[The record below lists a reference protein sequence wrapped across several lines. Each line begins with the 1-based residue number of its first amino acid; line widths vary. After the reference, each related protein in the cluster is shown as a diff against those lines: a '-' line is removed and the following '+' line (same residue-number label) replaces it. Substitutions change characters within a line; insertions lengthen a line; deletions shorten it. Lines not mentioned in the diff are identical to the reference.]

1 MSRIDS
7 PPPPSSPPCLGDA
20 QKIMGDVFGFRSFR
34 PGQAEILTEV
44 LGGRDVLAV
53 MPTGR
58 GKSLCFQL
66 PALVRGGLTL
76 VVSPLIALMRD
87 QVVALQANG
96 IAAAHITSAD
106 TPEDREQAWRAL
118 DNGALRLLYVSPERL
133 SVPGFAERLGRAGLT
148 MIAVDEAHCVSQ
160 WGHDFRPDYL
170 RIAELA
176 EAAGRPQIT
185 AFTATADAAARRD
198 IAARLFAEPPVEFVS
213 GFDRPNLH
221 LAVGAKRS
229 GFKQIEAFVTA
240 RPDRSGIVY
249 AASRKA
255 CEDLAD
261 RLNAAGVNA
270 AAYHAGLDKQVRA
283 SRQDAFLK
291 SESMVMC
298 ATIAFGM
305 GVDKPDVR
313 YVVHAA
319 LPKSVEAYYQ
329 EIGRGG
335 RDGEPAETL
344 MLWSLGDA
352 ALRRRQIAESE
363 ADEARKQMELRRLGA
378 LISYCEAPQCR
389 RQTLL
394 GYFGEDVE
402 PCGKCD
408 LCDDPPKRVDGSVIA
423 QKAMSAIARTGQRFG
438 LEHLISVLRGV
449 ETDKVRARNHQD
461 LPTFGV
467 GADLSKDQWMS
478 VFRQLFAAGAID
490 QPIDGHGEWTITPKG
505 KEILFG
511 RRPIELRP
519 PEERRSARTSSA
531 KPVSDAAEALQSK
544 RDRNLYSALRKLRL
558 ELAKQAG
565 KPAYTVFADRTLIEL
580 ALARPATLDA
590 MAECHGVGVRKL
602 ERYGEAFLRLIS
614 KHH

>member
-1 MSRIDS
+1 
-7 PPPPSSPPCLGDA
+7 
-20 QKIMGDVFGFRSFR
+20 MGDVFGFRSFR
-34 PGQAEILTEV
+34 PGQDEIIEAV
-44 LGGRDVLAV
+44 LAGEDVLAV

-66 PALVRGGLTL
+66 PAVMRGGLTL

-87 QVVALQANG
+87 QVVSLQANG
-96 IAAAHITSAD
+96 VAAAHLTSAD
-106 TPEDREQAWRAL
+106 DPDERERAWQML
-118 DNGALRLLYVSPERL
+118 DDGELRLLYVSPERL
-133 SVPGFAERLGRAGLT
+133 GVPGFAERLGRAGLR

-176 EAAGRPQIT
+176 EAAGRPQIA

-198 IAARLFAEPPVEFVS
+198 IAARLFEQEPREFVA

-229 GFKQIEAFVTA
+229 ANSQIEAFVKA
-240 RPDRSGIVY
+240 RPGRSGIVY

-261 RLNAAGVNA
+261 RLNAAGIYA
-270 AAYHAGLDKQVRA
+270 AAYHAGLDKDVRA
-283 SRQDAFLK
+283 WRQDEFVK
-291 SESMVMC
+291 SDEMVMC

-319 LPKSVEAYYQ
+319 LPKSMEAYYQ
-329 EIGRGG
+329 EIGRAG

-352 ALRRRQIAESE
+352 ALRRRQVAESE
-363 ADEARKQMELRRLGA
+363 AEDSRKQMELRRLSA
-378 LISYCEAPQCR
+378 LIAYCEAPQCR

-394 GYFGEDVE
+394 GYFGEEID

-408 LCDDPPKRVDGSVIA
+408 LCEDPPNRIDGSVLA

-449 ETDKVRARNHQD
+449 ETDKVRARGHNTI
-461 LPTFGV
+461 PTFGV
-467 GADLSKDQWMS
+467 GEDLSKEQWMS

-490 QPIDGHGEWTITPKG
+490 QPIDGHGEWTITSKG

-511 RRPIELRP
+511 RETIELRP
-519 PEERRSARTSSA
+519 PEEARGAKASRSR
-531 KPVSDAAEALQSK
+531 PVSEAAEALKSE
-544 RDRNLYSALRKLRL
+544 RDRELYSALRKLRL
-558 ELAKQAG
+558 DLAKESG

-580 ALARPATLDA
+580 ALARPASPEA
-590 MAECHGVGVRKL
+590 MSQCHGVGTRKL
-602 ERYGEAFLRLIS
+602 ERYGEAFLKVIAEAG
-614 KHH
+614 

>member
-1 MSRIDS
+1 MSSADS
-7 PPPPSSPPCLGDA
+7 SFPPPAPLDA
-20 QKIMGDVFGFRSFR
+20 ARSVMSDVFGFRSFR
-34 PGQAEILTEV
+34 PGQDEIIEAV
-44 LGGRDVLAV
+44 LAGEDVLAV

-66 PALVRGGLTL
+66 PAVIRGGLTL

-87 QVVALQANG
+87 QVVSLQANG
-96 IAAAHITSAD
+96 VAAAHLTSAD
-106 TPEDREQAWRAL
+106 DPDERERAWQML
-118 DNGALRLLYVSPERL
+118 DDGELRLLYVSPERL
-133 SVPGFAERLGRAGLT
+133 GVPGFAERLGRAGLT

-176 EAAGRPQIT
+176 EAAGRPQIA

-198 IAARLFAEPPVEFVS
+198 IAARLFEREPREFVA

-229 GFKQIEAFVTA
+229 ANSQIEAFVKA
-240 RPDRSGIVY
+240 RPGRSGIVY

-261 RLNAAGVNA
+261 RLNAAGIYA
-270 AAYHAGLDKQVRA
+270 AAYHAGLDKDVRA
-283 SRQDAFLK
+283 WRQDEFVK
-291 SESMVMC
+291 SDEMVMC

-319 LPKSVEAYYQ
+319 LPKSMEAYYQ
-329 EIGRGG
+329 EIGRAG

-352 ALRRRQIAESE
+352 ALRRRQIAESDTE
-363 ADEARKQMELRRLGA
+363 DSRKQMELRRLSA
-378 LISYCEAPQCR
+378 LIAYCEAPQCR

-394 GYFGEDVE
+394 GYFGEE
-402 PCGKCD
+402 IKPCGKCD
-408 LCDDPPKRVDGSVIA
+408 LCEDPPKRIDGSVLA

-449 ETDKVRARNHQD
+449 ETDKVRARGHNTI
-461 LPTFGV
+461 PTFGV
-467 GADLSKDQWMS
+467 GEDLSKEQWMS

-490 QPIDGHGEWTITPKG
+490 QPIDGHGEWTITAKG

-511 RRPIELRP
+511 RETIELRP
-519 PEERRSARTSSA
+519 PEEARGAKASRSR
-531 KPVSDAAEALQSK
+531 PVSEAAEALKSE
-544 RDRNLYSALRKLRL
+544 RDRELYSALRKLRL
-558 ELAKQAG
+558 DLAKESG

-580 ALARPATLDA
+580 ALARPASPEA
-590 MAECHGVGVRKL
+590 MSQCHGVGTRKL
-602 ERYGEAFLRLIS
+602 ERYGEAFLKVIAEAG
-614 KHH
+614 

>member
-1 MSRIDS
+1 
-7 PPPPSSPPCLGDA
+7 
-20 QKIMGDVFGFRSFR
+20 MGEVFGFRSFR
-34 PGQAEILTEV
+34 PGQAEILSAV
-44 LGGRDVLAV
+44 LEGRDVLAV

-66 PALVRGGLTL
+66 PAVVRGGLTL

-87 QVVALQANG
+87 QVAALQANG
-96 IAAAHITSAD
+96 VAAAHITSAD
-106 TPEDREQAWRAL
+106 TPEEREQAWSAL
-118 DNGALRLLYVSPERL
+118 DDGRLRLLYVSPERL
-133 SVPGFAERLGRAGLT
+133 SVPGFAERLGRAGLI

-170 RIAELA
+170 RISELA
-176 EAAGRPQIT
+176 DAAGRPQIA

-198 IAARLFAEPPVEFVS
+198 IAARLFTRPPAEFVA

-221 LAVGAKRS
+221 LAVAAKRS
-229 GFKQIEAFVTA
+229 GSKQIEAFVKA

-261 RLNAAGVNA
+261 RLSAAGVNA
-270 AAYHAGLDKQVRA
+270 AAYHAGLDKDVRA
-283 SRQDAFLK
+283 ARQDAFLK
-291 SESMVMC
+291 AEDMVMC

-319 LPKSVEAYYQ
+319 LPKSMEAYYQ
-329 EIGRGG
+329 EIGRAG

-352 ALRRRQIAESE
+352 ALRRRQIADSE

-394 GYFGEDVE
+394 GYFGEEIE
-402 PCGKCD
+402 PCGECD
-408 LCDDPPKRVDGSVIA
+408 LCDDPPKRIDGAVIA

-438 LEHLISVLRGV
+438 LEHLINVLRGV
-449 ETDKVRARNHQD
+449 ETDKVRARSHHN

-490 QPIDGHGEWTITPKG
+490 QPIDGHGEWTLTPKG

-511 RRPIELRP
+511 REGIELRP
-519 PEERRSARTSSA
+519 PEDRRSARASSA
-531 KPVSDAAEALQSK
+531 RPVSEAAETLQSE
-544 RDRNLYSALRKLRL
+544 RDRALYGALRKLRL
-558 ELAKQAG
+558 ELAKEAG
-565 KPAYTVFADRTLIEL
+565 KPAYTVFPDRTLIEL
-580 ALARPATLDA
+580 ALTKPATLEA
-590 MAECHGVGVRKL
+590 MGDCHGVGARKL
-602 ERYGEAFLRLIS
+602 ERYGAVFLSVIAA
-614 KHH
+614 HG